1 MAYSRK
7 TCGSDFMDAVVDGRL
22 SITFVDTLP
31 IYELLGK
38 FKRDDGSKSSVGFS
52 YRLTEVVE
60 QDMPWRKTKTGIKK
74 NMKKDQVFIVID
86 GIDTVQWKTNME
98 NCITKGAIGVLP
110 DGNYPDSLTACVTK
124 DKNFV

>member
-1 MAYSRK
+1 MI
-7 TCGSDFMDAVVDGRL
+7 DGRL
-22 SITFVDTLP
+22 SISFVDVP
-31 IYELLGK
+31 VIYEPLGM

-60 QDMPWRKTKTGIKK
+60 NDLPFRKTNTGVKK
-74 NMKKDQVFIVID
+74 NMKKDQVHIVFD
-86 GIDTVQWKTNME
+86 GIDQVQWKSDAV

-110 DGNYPDSLTACVTK
+110 DFPNGDYPEALTACVTK